1 VLRPMTLDDVD
12 DIYSYQSR
20 EDVCRYL
27 SFEPRS
33 RGEVAAKVADYAKAL
48 VLSGDGDFWQLA
60 IERAGEPGAP
70 GGPLR
75 RGPVVQGR
83 VGGHSR
89 LRDPRSRVGRAIGL
103 TPIEP
108 RDRRAVRKYGQPRGG
123 RSSSYAPMTFLS
135 KLSSR
140 ASRDPAAQRGSR
152 SRSPGSSPAN
162 AERLDRQR
170 SPGAC
175 RGSGLT
181 HVARVLQLASCPERS
196 PSVSS
201 ATAAARSCAH
211 SIAESRSS

>member
-1 VLRPMTLDDVD
+1 MPDVHLPYEFAEPVWTERLVLRPMTLDDVD

-89 LRDPRSRVGRAIGL
+89 LRDPRSRVAGWR
-103 TPIEP
+103 
-108 RDRRAVRKYGQPRGG
+108 
-123 RSSSYAPMTFLS
+123 PMTAEGTRPRPHGPQIDQLLS
-135 KLSSR
+135 VR
-140 ASRDPAAQRGSR
+140 TPA
-152 SRSPGSSPAN
+152 
-162 AERLDRQR
+162 E
-170 SPGAC
+170 
-175 RGSGLT
+175 LT
-181 HVARVLQLASCPERS
+181 LRPDG
-196 PSVSS
+196 
-201 ATAAARSCAH
+201 AAARGAG
-211 SIAESRSS
+211 SRTSWS